1 MLYVL
6 TAPLPRELMETQ
18 THEFRTSE
26 QRFAHRGG
34 LKGEPDLRVVLVG
47 GGGVGGCVVVG
58 PFLN

>member
-26 QRFAHRGG
+26 QRIAHRGG
-34 LKGEPDLRVVLVG
+34 LKGEPDLRVVLVCVWG
-47 GGGVGGCVVVG
+47 GVVVG